1 MVLTTT
7 TNDARRRPAT
17 KKKAATVRVDGDDG
31 APVAGGDKGRAAEL
45 LHPLAH
51 LLATA
56 GSGGDGGDGG
66 ATRPKDGRRRRRL
79 NTRAAA
85 ARRHGRP
92 RERGQ
97 TKEDDEGMLYKAL
110 D

>member
-1 MVLTTT
+1 M
-7 TNDARRRPAT
+7 
-17 KKKAATVRVDGDDG
+17 VDG
-31 APVAGGDKGRAAEL
+31 ANGGAAEL
-45 LHPLAH
+45 LHTTAH
-51 LLATA
+51 LTAVAATK
-56 GSGGDGGDGG
+56 GDGGDGG

-79 NTRAAA
+79 NARGAA

-97 TKEDDEGMLYKAL
+97 TKEDDEGKLYKAS